1 MTSPSLPPHI
11 VAALSTPSQRSWET
25 IADWLECV
33 ADNAD
38 GALMRVVKQQLV
50 AWPRE
55 IPRQPPK
62 RWIGMEHAKL
72 KTLAAYCLNVTEVS
86 TYNLYITALSVE
98 PRLKLRDGSDAVSLH
113 RQQRGVVETAT
124 GKKLAMNGDVPG
136 MADLGGTLTVEWCSP
151 ARRLGQEVEIFCV
164 PCMTRTAATF
174 VRHCGDVLAR
184 CETCYHIASPQ
195 RLQLYIELE
204 IKLDGKI
211 PPQAREYEGTSRRQ
225 LTDTERQ
232 QVQRQQAQL
241 ARGGCYIFADR
252 VVDAVEAVVRYRDEV
267 LVRIGA

>member
-1 MTSPSLPPHI
+1 MLTSPQLPPHI

-25 IADWLECV
+25 IADWLEAEARPEYV
-33 ADNAD
+33 
-38 GALMRVVKQQLV
+38 REVKQHLAV
-50 AWPRE
+50 WPKE

-62 RWIGMEHAKL
+62 QWLDGATFKPLLGLALDLTEIQTYPLYIA
-72 KTLAAYCLNVTEVS
+72 TLAQ
-86 TYNLYITALSVE
+86 E
-98 PRLKLRDGSDAVSLH
+98 PRLRLRDGSPAVSLH

-124 GKKLAMNGDVPG
+124 GRKVAMNGDVPG
-136 MADLGGTLTVEWCSP
+136 MADLGGTLTVEWGFTESC
-151 ARRLGQEVEIFCV
+151 ACGK
-164 PCMTRTAATF
+164 TAAGAISM
-174 VRHCGDVLAR
+174 RCPHCNYTTYV
-184 CETCYHIASPQ
+184 PQ

-211 PPQAREYEGTSRRQ
+211 PPQAREYTGTSRRQ

-252 VVDAVEAVVRYRDEV
+252 VADAVEAVVRYRDEV
-267 LVRIGA
+267 LARIGA

>member
-1 MTSPSLPPHI
+1 M
-11 VAALSTPSQRSWET
+11 
-25 IADWLECV
+25 IADWAGGNVGCADV
-33 ADNAD
+33 AT
-38 GALMRVVKQQLV
+38 LRQLKQHLV
-50 AWPRE
+50 TWPKE

-62 RWIGMEHAKL
+62 QWLDGATFKPL
-72 KTLAAYCLNVTEVS
+72 LGLALNVTEVS
-86 TYNLYITALSVE
+86 TYNLYITALSSE
-98 PRLKLRDGSDAVSLH
+98 PRLRLRDGSPAVSLH
-113 RQQRGVVETAT
+113 RQQRGVVETVM
-124 GKKLAMNGDVPG
+124 GKKVAMNQDVPG

-151 ARRLGQEVEIFCV
+151 ARRLGQEIEIFCV

-174 VRHCGDVLAR
+174 VRHCDDVLAR

-204 IKLDGKI
+204 VKLDGKI
-211 PPQAREYEGTSRRQ
+211 PPQAREYTGTSRRQ

-252 VVDAVEAVVRYRDEV
+252 VADAVEAMVRYRDEV
-267 LVRIGA
+267 LARIGA

>member
-1 MTSPSLPPHI
+1 MTSPSLPPLI
-11 VAALSTPSQRSWET
+11 DAALSTPSQRSWET
-25 IADWLECV
+25 IAEWL
-33 ADNAD
+33 D
-38 GALMRVVKQQLV
+38 GNVDATTIRLIKQHLV
-50 AWPRE
+50 AWPKE

-62 RWIGMEHAKL
+62 LWCEAKDWDDL
-72 KTLAAYCLNVTEVS
+72 YKNLLSLSLNVTETQ
-86 TYNLYITALSVE
+86 TYPLYIAALAQES
-98 PRLKLRDGSDAVSLH
+98 RLRLRDGSPAVSLH
-113 RQQRGVVETAT
+113 RQQRGVVEMAT
-124 GKKLAMNGDVPG
+124 GRKVAMNGDVPG

-211 PPQAREYEGTSRRQ
+211 PPQAREYTGTSRRQ

-252 VVDAVEAVVRYRDEV
+252 VVDAVEAVVRYRDDV
-267 LVRIGA
+267 LARVGA

>member
-25 IADWLECV
+25 IADWLGSNND
-33 ADNAD
+33 ATTIR
-38 GALMRVVKQQLV
+38 LLKQHLV
-50 AWPRE
+50 AWPKE

-62 RWIGMEHAKL
+62 QWLDGATFKQL
-72 KTLAAYCLNVTEVS
+72 LGLALNVTEVS
-86 TYNLYITALSVE
+86 TYGLYIAALSSE
-98 PRLKLRDGSDAVSLH
+98 PRLRLRDGSPAVSLH
-113 RQQRGVVETAT
+113 RQQRGVVETST
-124 GKKLAMNGDVPG
+124 GKKVAMNGDVPG
-136 MADLGGTLTVEWCSP
+136 MADLGGTLTVEW
-151 ARRLGQEVEIFCV
+151 LQ
-164 PCMTRTAATF
+164 
-174 VRHCGDVLAR
+174 R
-184 CETCYHIASPQ
+184 CCWVGNDTSLLKCLDCNRPLITY

-211 PPQAREYEGTSRRQ
+211 PPQAREYTGTSRRQ

-252 VVDAVEAVVRYRDEV
+252 VADAVEAVVRYRDEV
-267 LVRIGA
+267 LARIGACV

>member
-25 IADWLECV
+25 IADWV
-33 ADNAD
+33 DGGDHADST
-38 GALMRVVKQQLV
+38 LLQIKQGL
-50 AWPRE
+50 ATWPKE
-55 IPRQPPK
+55 IPRPP
-62 RWIGMEHAKL
+62 L
-72 KTLAAYCLNVTEVS
+72 KQWLRKFPWTSNLLSLALNVAETQ
-86 TYNLYITALSVE
+86 TYPLYIAALAQE
-98 PRLKLRDGSDAVSLH
+98 PRLRLRDGSPAVSLH

-124 GKKLAMNGDVPG
+124 GRKVAMNGDVPG
-136 MADLGGTLTVEWCSP
+136 MADLGGTLTVEWL
-151 ARRLGQEVEIFCV
+151 RRCCWAGNDTSLLKCLD
-164 PCMTRTAATF
+164 CNRLLTT
-174 VRHCGDVLAR
+174 
-184 CETCYHIASPQ
+184 Y

-211 PPQAREYEGTSRRQ
+211 PPQAREYTGTSRRQ

-252 VVDAVEAVVRYRDEV
+252 VVDAVEAVVRYRDDV
-267 LVRIGA
+267 LARIGA

>member
-25 IADWLECV
+25 IADWV
-33 ADNAD
+33 DGGDHADST
-38 GALMRVVKQQLV
+38 LLQIKQGL
-50 AWPRE
+50 ATWPKE
-55 IPRQPPK
+55 IPRPP
-62 RWIGMEHAKL
+62 L
-72 KTLAAYCLNVTEVS
+72 KQWLRKFPWTSNLLSLALNVAETQ
-86 TYNLYITALSVE
+86 TYPLYIAAVAQE
-98 PRLKLRDGSDAVSLH
+98 PRLRLRDGSPAVSLH
-113 RQQRGVVETAT
+113 RQQRGVVETST
-124 GKKLAMNGDVPG
+124 GRKVAMNGDVPG
-136 MADLGGTLTVEWCSP
+136 MADLGGTLTVEWGFMESCACGKISAGAIP
-151 ARRLGQEVEIFCV
+151 
-164 PCMTRTAATF
+164 
-174 VRHCGDVLAR
+174 VRCPHCNYTTYV
-184 CETCYHIASPQ
+184 PQ

-211 PPQAREYEGTSRRQ
+211 PPQAREYTGTSRRQ

-267 LVRIGA
+267 LARIGA

>member
-11 VAALSTPSQRSWET
+11 VAALSTPSQHSWGM

-33 ADNAD
+33 VDNAD
-38 GALMRVVKQQLV
+38 ATPMRVVKQQLV

-113 RQQRGVVETAT
+113 RQQRGVVETST
-124 GKKLAMNGDVPG
+124 GKKVAMNGDVPG
-136 MADLGGTLTVEWCSP
+136 MADLGGTLTVEWGGGACDCFAHPTMSHLP
-151 ARRLGQEVEIFCV
+151 ICALKQPPSRI
-164 PCMTRTAATF
+164 
-174 VRHCGDVLAR
+174 
-184 CETCYHIASPQ
+184 
-195 RLQLYIELE
+195 QLYIEIE
-204 IKLDGKI
+204 VKLDGKI
-211 PPQAREYEGTSRRQ
+211 PPQAKEYTGTSRRQ

-267 LVRIGA
+267 LARIGA